1 MIPSLSGKECMRSR
15 GFCCRIILE
24 GYLEQL
30 KKTESDSGFRRAMR
44 RDLAGAKDVQLAFFP
59 SESLSIPCMA
69 CHTFYQPV
77 REIGGD
83 YYDFFS
89 LQNGRW
95 GIAIGDVSGKG
106 ISAALIMAS
115 LQASVR
121 AQALHPHLHL
131 STLIGNVNRLVYESS
146 PTHLFASLFYSEYE
160 PATRMLRFVN
170 AGHNAPIVVRPRNGS
185 CEMFYLNSTGKPV
198 GISADSQFASGTF
211 QFEIDDLLIAYTDGV
226 TETENDQGEGWGQQR
241 LENLLRSCSRKTPE
255 QVINGI
261 LDQVS
266 TFANG
271 QPQQDD
277 MTLVVMAVQGGCED

>member
-1 MIPSLSGKECMRSR
+1 
-15 GFCCRIILE
+15 
-24 GYLEQL
+24 
-30 KKTESDSGFRRAMR
+30 MR
-44 RDLAGAKDVQLAFFP
+44 RDLAGAKHVQQAFCP
-59 SESLSIPCMA
+59 PESLSIHCME
-69 CHTFYQPV
+69 CQTIYQSAH
-77 REIGGD
+77 EIGGD

-89 LQNGRW
+89 LQDGRW

-131 STLIGNVNRLVYESS
+131 STLIGSVNRLVYESS

-170 AGHNAPIVVRPRNGS
+170 AGHNSPIVVRPRNGS
-185 CEMFYLNSTGKPV
+185 CEMFYLNSTGMPV

-255 QVINGI
+255 QIIKGI

-266 TFANG
+266 MFANG

-277 MTLVVMAVQGGCED
+277 MTLIVMAVQGGCDD